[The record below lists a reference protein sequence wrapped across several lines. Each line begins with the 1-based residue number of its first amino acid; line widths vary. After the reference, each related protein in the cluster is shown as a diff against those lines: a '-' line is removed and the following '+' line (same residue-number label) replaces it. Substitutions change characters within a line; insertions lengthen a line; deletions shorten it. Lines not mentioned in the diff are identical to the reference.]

1 MRRSF
6 NIAFIAVLLAAI
18 ASGKMAFADNSLV
31 LYADYGAYRYEG
43 ESGKSYV
50 EIYYNLLRNNLK
62 FYPDSLGFSAFIDFQ
77 LLISDTTGVPLDSLT
92 WRAGSRVNSLSV
104 LDGSDYLIS
113 DQYGDIFKAGD
124 YIAHLKVSNGG
135 NTGETIFRMNI
146 PAYED
151 TALAISSV
159 EWAYEIK
166 PATDGK
172 LVKNGYHILPNASGR
187 FQQESNVVY
196 LYAEIYNI
204 DVSPEA
210 DSVHTITMEI
220 YDSRDSLYKIIDPV
234 RYRKPGN
241 SAVVVTGFSIAA
253 LDGGL
258 YKMKLKAEDGGNEAW
273 AEKSFSI
280 IPSAE
285 KTRIRLMESILS
297 QYPGAKS
304 IEDQAQA
311 EKFRDDIAYIAT
323 TEELKLFDSL
333 NLRGKQNFQKEFWKS
348 RDPDPGTAINEFQLE
363 HYRRLKYVDEHFSRH
378 GGMMPGWRT
387 DQGRV
392 YILYGEPT
400 DIERNPSSIETR
412 SWEKWW
418 YHGLEGGVYFIFV
431 DYEDTDSYELIH
443 STKKNEVKDENWEN
457 KIKMTIY
464 QR

>member
-6 NIAFIAVLLAAI
+6 HIAIIAVLLAII
-18 ASGKMAFADNSLV
+18 ASGKMAFAENSLV
-31 LYADYGAYRYEG
+31 IYADYGAYRYEG

-62 FYPDSLGFSAFIDFQ
+62 FYPDSLGFSAFIDFK

-135 NTGETIFRMNI
+135 NTGETMFRMNI

-151 TALAISSV
+151 TALAVSSV

-166 PATDGK
+166 PAADGK
-172 LVKNGYHILPNASGR
+172 LAKNGYHILPNASGR
-187 FQQESNVVY
+187 FQQEGNVVY

-220 YDSRDSLYKIIDPV
+220 YDSRDSIYKIINPV
-234 RYRKPGN
+234 KYRKPGN

-258 YKMKLKAEDGGNEAW
+258 YKMKLKAEDGSNEAW
-273 AEKSFSI
+273 AEKTFSI

-297 QYPGAKS
+297 EYPGAKG
-304 IEDQAQA
+304 IEDEAQA

-323 TEELKLFDSL
+323 TDELKLYDSL

-348 RDPDPGTAINEFQLE
+348 RDPDPGTVINEFQLE

-378 GGMMPGWRT
+378 GGMMPG
-387 DQGRV
+387 
-392 YILYGEPT
+392 
-400 DIERNPSSIETR
+400 
-412 SWEKWW
+412 
-418 YHGLEGGVYFIFV
+418 
-431 DYEDTDSYELIH
+431 
-443 STKKNEVKDENWEN
+443 
-457 KIKMTIY
+457 
-464 QR
+464 